1 MVGFK
6 ETQRQLNIFKV
17 KLLII
22 APDLE
27 KADGP
32 GKWGVGPMLMI
43 LTEYQFAD
51 GIDEVVHRLMAQCT
65 NDNVPYVFSLK
76 RRKIGWILHK
86 KVPVSCVGI
95 LSWDG
100 SETNVEQLLPVI
112 ERERFGCSVPETLCL
127 AADIIKS

>member
-1 MVGFK
+1 M
-6 ETQRQLNIFKV
+6 

-32 GKWGVGPMLMI
+32 GKYTAHTPLCIML
-43 LTEYQFAD
+43 TQARFAD
-51 GIDEVVHRLMAQCT
+51 GIDDVVRGLIAQCT

-76 RRKIGWILHK
+76 RRKIGYILHK
-86 KVPVSCVGI
+86 KVPVSCVAI

-100 SETNVEQLLPVI
+100 SETNVEQLMPLVEQ
-112 ERERFGCSVPETLCL
+112 ERNRFNSSCSSGDKSN
-127 AADIIKS
+127 AATS